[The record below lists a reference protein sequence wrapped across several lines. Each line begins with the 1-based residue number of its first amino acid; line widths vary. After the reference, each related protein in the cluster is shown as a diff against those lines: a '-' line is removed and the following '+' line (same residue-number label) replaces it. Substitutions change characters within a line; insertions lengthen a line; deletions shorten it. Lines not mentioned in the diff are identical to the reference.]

1 MAGTI
6 SWIPNLTTT
15 GNITTAGNITTTGNP
30 LTTAGDITTTGT
42 PLTTAG
48 NITTTGTI
56 IGGGRKLKNTRALA
70 GNTTLGVT
78 DNFITAF
85 NDSIAT
91 LTITLPLVPV
101 DGQEYKIKCILP
113 LGGTNRVVSPP
124 GAPQIQAVNAGTAD
138 VSFTMTS
145 STNVAHL
152 IFSAAD
158 NLWCRMY

>member
-15 GNITTAGNITTTGNP
+15 GNITTAGNITTTGTP
-30 LTTAGDITTTGT
+30 LTMAGNITTTGT

-56 IGGGRKLKNTRALA
+56 IGGGRQLKNTQALPV
-70 GNTTLGVT
+70 NTYLGVN
-78 DNFITAF
+78 DHFISVF
-85 NDSIAT
+85 KNDTEESVT
-91 LTITLPLVPV
+91 YLPSSPV
-101 DGQEYKIKCILP
+101 DGQEYKIKCVLP
-113 LGGTNRVVSPP
+113 LGGGCFVVSNTYY
-124 GAPQIQAVNAGTAD
+124 IQAVNASTTYPQ
-138 VSFTMTS
+138 FTMTS
-145 STNVAHL
+145 SANVANL

>member
-15 GNITTAGNITTTGNP
+15 GNITTAGNITTTG
-30 LTTAGDITTTGT
+30 T
-42 PLTTAG
+42 LTTAG

-56 IGGGRKLKNTRALA
+56 IGGGRQLKNTRALA

-101 DGQEYKIKCILP
+101 DGQEYIIKCMIP
-113 LGGTNRVVSPP
+113 PAWGGMTVVSPP
-124 GAPQIQAVNAGTAD
+124 GAPQIQAVNVGTANA
-138 VSFTMTS
+138 SFSMNS
-145 STNVAHL
+145 SANVANL

>member
-1 MAGTI
+1 MKTI
-6 SWIPNLTTT
+6 RILSAPF
-15 GNITTAGNITTTGNP
+15 GY
-30 LTTAGDITTTGT
+30 
-42 PLTTAG
+42 
-48 NITTTGTI
+48 
-56 IGGGRKLKNTRALA
+56 
-70 GNTTLGVT
+70 TTLGVN
-78 DNFITAF
+78 DHFITLF
-85 NDSIAT
+85 KDNSLVLHT
-91 LTITLPLVPV
+91 YLPSSPV